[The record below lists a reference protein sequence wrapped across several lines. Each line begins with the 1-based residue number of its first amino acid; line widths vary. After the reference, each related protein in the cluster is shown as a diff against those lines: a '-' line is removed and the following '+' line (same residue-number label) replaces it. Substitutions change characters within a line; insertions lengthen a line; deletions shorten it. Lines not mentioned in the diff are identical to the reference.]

1 MHRSSVASVDE
12 RAGRSAVGRGDP
24 APSSSGGPRHRL
36 PSCADHDEDVRVT
49 TILLVRH
56 ATTAATGKR
65 LGGWTPGVHLDA
77 RGVRQA
83 EVTAERI
90 AGAALDVSAVYAS
103 PLERTQDTA
112 RIIARASGL
121 RVRTRRG
128 LGEVDYGDWTD
139 RPLGQLRRRKDWAV
153 IQQTPSR
160 FSFPGGESIRAAQAR
175 VVEEL
180 ESLSVDHPTDVIV
193 AVSHA
198 DIIKAAVAHFLGM
211 PLDTFQRI
219 HVAPASI
226 TVLALHAGAP
236 PMLLGLNESPATS
249 AADRPTKGA

>member
-1 MHRSSVASVDE
+1 M
-12 RAGRSAVGRGDP
+12 
-24 APSSSGGPRHRL
+24 
-36 PSCADHDEDVRVT
+36 T
-49 TILLVRH
+49 TVLLVRH

-65 LGGWTPGVHLDA
+65 LGGWTPGVHLDD
-77 RGVRQA
+77 RGVAQA
-83 EVTAERI
+83 QATARRI
-90 AGAALDVSAVYAS
+90 ADADLDVAAVYAS

-112 RIIARASGL
+112 KIVARAVSL

-139 RPLGQLRRRKDWAV
+139 RPLAQLRRRKDWAV

-160 FSFPGGESIRAAQAR
+160 FTFPNGDSIRGAQSR
-175 VVEEL
+175 VVNEIEAL
-180 ESLSVDHPTDVIV
+180 AAAHRKDTIV

-219 HVAPASI
+219 IVSPASI
-226 TVLALHAGAP
+226 TVLALPEGGA
-236 PMLLGLNESPATS
+236 PMLLSLNETTS
-249 AADRPTKGA
+249 APGGH

>member
-1 MHRSSVASVDE
+1 M
-12 RAGRSAVGRGDP
+12 
-24 APSSSGGPRHRL
+24 
-36 PSCADHDEDVRVT
+36 T
-49 TILLVRH
+49 TLLLVRH

-65 LGGWTPGVHLDA
+65 LGGWTPGVHLDEA
-77 RGVRQA
+77 GDAQA
-83 EVTAERI
+83 AAAAARI
-90 AGAALDVSAVYAS
+90 ADAPLDVAAVYAS

-112 RIIARASGL
+112 RHIAKASSL

-160 FSFPGGESIRAAQAR
+160 FTFPGGESIRAAQAR
-175 VVEEL
+175 VVGEL
-180 ESLSVDHPTDVIV
+180 EDLAAEHGDDTIV

-219 HVAPASI
+219 VISPASI
-226 TVLALHAGAP
+226 TTLLLPAGRAP
-236 PMLLGLNESPATS
+236 VVVGVNDTS
-249 AADRPTKGA
+249 HLRSGDHR

>member
-1 MHRSSVASVDE
+1 M
-12 RAGRSAVGRGDP
+12 
-24 APSSSGGPRHRL
+24 
-36 PSCADHDEDVRVT
+36 T
-49 TILLVRH
+49 TLLLVRH

-77 RGVRQA
+77 AGDAQA
-83 EVTAERI
+83 AAAAARI
-90 AGAALDVSAVYAS
+90 AAAPLDVAAVYAS

-112 RIIARASGL
+112 KHIAKAVNL

-128 LGEVDYGDWTD
+128 IGEVDYGDWTD

-160 FSFPGGESIRAAQAR
+160 FTFPGGESIRGAQAR
-175 VVEEL
+175 VVGEL
-180 ESLSVDHPTDVIV
+180 EDLATDHPDDTIV

-219 HVAPASI
+219 VISPASI
-226 TVLALHAGAP
+226 TTVLLPAGRAP
-236 PMLLGLNESPATS
+236 VVVTVNDTAHLQSG
-249 AADRPTKGA
+249 DHR

>member
-1 MHRSSVASVDE
+1 M
-12 RAGRSAVGRGDP
+12 
-24 APSSSGGPRHRL
+24 
-36 PSCADHDEDVRVT
+36 T

-65 LGGWTPGVHLDA
+65 LGGWTPGVHLDDNGIA
-77 RGVRQA
+77 QA
-83 EVTAERI
+83 EATAQRI
-90 AGAALDVSAVYAS
+90 VDAGIDAAAVYAS

-112 RIIARASGL
+112 KIVAKALGL

-128 LGEVDYGDWTD
+128 LGEVDYGEWTD

-160 FSFPGGESIRAAQAR
+160 FTFPGGESIRGAQSR

-180 ESLSVDHPTDVIV
+180 ESLAAEHGKDTIV

-219 HVAPASI
+219 VVSPASV
-226 TVLALHAGAP
+226 TVLALPEGGAPMLLSLNGQGAP
-236 PMLLGLNESPATS
+236 PSP
-249 AADRPTKGA
+249 PKGR